1 MKPFLLIKMQDNSL
15 RMYTNSKSESE
26 ISFWLFNSIKNLEKF
41 YTVPLGNI
49 KMIEIKLCSVKLA
62 LITHRKLKDS

>member
-1 MKPFLLIKMQDNSL
+1 M
-15 RMYTNSKSESE
+15 
-26 ISFWLFNSIKNLEKF
+26 FNSIKNLEKF